1 MSDGELSIPRGES
14 DVFAIAG
21 TTVRL
26 RCERESRR
34 GLRLARSFEP
44 FVVADRGCD
53 VEIAIASDD
62 HLNPALGER
71 LYDSKLHWRSLRMGK
86 STVFEFVHPP
96 TGLLYCQTRVSPD
109 FTRAEVRFSEF
120 AFRELATRPSN
131 DSFWE
136 IPYPLDQLLL
146 IPALARREAVLL
158 HACGAEVAGRGFVFA
173 GHSGDGKTTLAGLLS
188 REGTLL
194 LSDERIAIRKTERGF
209 VAFGTPWPGE
219 GNVVSNGA
227 CPLQGM
233 FVLKKAARHALGG
246 SSPSLAPELIARAI
260 VPYYL
265 PDVAE
270 RILGILAELA
280 SEVPLRELH
289 FARAPGLTSLLR
301 EAFSPPVASKA

>member
-1 MSDGELSIPRGES
+1 MFGDELSIKTGEGR
-14 DVFAIAG
+14 VFAIAETSIG
-21 TTVRL
+21 L

-44 FVVADRGCD
+44 FAVADRGCD
-53 VEIAIASDD
+53 IEIAIASDD
-62 HLNPALGER
+62 HLSPAIGECI
-71 LYDSKLHWRSLRMGK
+71 YDSKLHWRSLREGK

-96 TGLLYCQTRVSPD
+96 TGLLYCQTRVPSD
-109 FTRAEVRFSEF
+109 FTRAEVRFSES
-120 AFRELATRPSN
+120 AFRELAPPQSD

-158 HACGAEVAGRGFVFA
+158 HACGAEITGRGFVFA

-188 REGTLL
+188 REGTPL

-233 FVLKKAARHALGG
+233 FILKKAARHALGG
-246 SSPSLAPELIARAI
+246 SSPSLAPDLVARAI

-265 PDVAE
+265 PDIAE

-280 SEVPLRELH
+280 SGVPLRELH
-289 FARAPGLTSLLR
+289 FARAPGLSSLLR
-301 EAFSPPVASKA
+301 EAFSPPVAAKA